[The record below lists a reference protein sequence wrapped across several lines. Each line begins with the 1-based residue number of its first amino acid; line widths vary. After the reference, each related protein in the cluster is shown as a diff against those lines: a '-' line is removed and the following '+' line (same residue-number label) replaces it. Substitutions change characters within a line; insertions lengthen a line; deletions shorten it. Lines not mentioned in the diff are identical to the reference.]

1 MALAESSALEITA
14 VRAFEKADRER
25 TLWTDGD
32 RQWVD
37 RAAAAVVGEGG
48 TPQAFLA
55 ERARLALSRIG
66 ERFTLVPRA
75 VHALRWRPWLASMI
89 VVASFAA
96 GLAIDRIGDAQRI
109 NVLAPP
115 VLGLLAWNL
124 AVYALLALAALLR
137 YSGRTPAAPF
147 RRALVRL
154 AGARLKLPGGGELGS
169 AIPQLASDWTRL
181 AGPLYAARAAR
192 ILHLAAATLA
202 LGVLAG
208 LYLRGIAFEYRAS
221 WESTFLDAEQVRRLL
236 AVALA
241 PGAALT
247 GMALPGGSEI
257 AAIRAPGGE
266 NAARWLHLMAATV
279 AGVVIVPRL
288 LLALAAWLIERHRA
302 RHLPLMLDEPYF
314 QRLLRGFQGGPARVS
329 VLPYSYTLPP
339 AAANGL
345 QRLVA
350 ATFGGGAALTI
361 AAALRY
367 GDEEALAA
375 SAGPAYAGNVIAVF
389 NAAATPEREAHGA
402 FLEALAARLEPA
414 GALVALV
421 DESAFLAR
429 GSDSARRAQR
439 QRAWREFCAGQRVP
453 CAFAD
458 LAAPTLAS
466 ATEAL
471 DQALAEARR

>member
-14 VRAFEKADRER
+14 VRAFETADRER

-147 RRALVRL
+147 RRSLVRL
-154 AGARLKLPGGGELGS
+154 AGARLKLPGGGEPGS

-221 WESTFLDAEQVRRLL
+221 WESTFLDAEQVRR
-236 AVALA
+236 
-241 PGAALT
+241 
-247 GMALPGGSEI
+247 
-257 AAIRAPGGE
+257 
-266 NAARWLHLMAATV
+266 
-279 AGVVIVPRL
+279 
-288 LLALAAWLIERHRA
+288 
-302 RHLPLMLDEPYF
+302 
-314 QRLLRGFQGGPARVS
+314 
-329 VLPYSYTLPP
+329 
-339 AAANGL
+339 
-345 QRLVA
+345 
-350 ATFGGGAALTI
+350 
-361 AAALRY
+361 
-367 GDEEALAA
+367 
-375 SAGPAYAGNVIAVF
+375 
-389 NAAATPEREAHGA
+389 
-402 FLEALAARLEPA
+402 
-414 GALVALV
+414 
-421 DESAFLAR
+421 
-429 GSDSARRAQR
+429 
-439 QRAWREFCAGQRVP
+439 
-453 CAFAD
+453 
-458 LAAPTLAS
+458 
-466 ATEAL
+466 
-471 DQALAEARR
+471 